1 MKQVREKTLL
11 FVLSVLMLVAS
22 AGSAWAFTVTSLTG
36 PATSY
41 VGETKRYTITHDAG
55 EPVTVAWVVQ
65 TSVNG
70 SNQTVASYNSGTTL
84 YIDIPFIAIAGNT
97 LPATRHVMCVAS
109 LVSKPSTQAPT
120 NMNVLVSP
128 WPVPTLGIGSP
139 SLSLTKAGPIT
150 YTVTYTDADTVTLA
164 NAGVTLN
171 KTGTA
176 NGTAAVLGT
185 GNSTR
190 TINIS
195 GITGNGTLGISIA
208 AGTASNMGSSYAAV
222 AGPSTIFTVDNTVPV
237 TTINTKPD
245 AISNAANAIFTFS
258 ASETSTFQCQINGGS
273 FSACTSPKEYAN
285 LTTGN
290 HTFSVKATD
299 TAGNAETTPASYP
312 WTISTIPTTTLGGPR
327 SSIEGKTERYTVTIN
342 SSDPVTIEWYV
353 NGVKSSVSGTQID
366 VPFATPGDYNVA
378 VTVYPTAYPVSKKTI
393 TIPVIVSPYP
403 SPTIKYVGPRSSV
416 EGKTERYTATF
427 DTKDPVTI
435 EWYVN
440 GVKSSV
446 SGTQIDVPFATPGT
460 YDIAVTVIPTAYPN
474 SKATITIPVIV
485 SVLRAPLVGLSTT
498 KRGEVGFPMTLLA
511 TVKSQDIPSIP
522 LVVKW
527 EMPDGTIANT
537 LTATYTPRLEDMGK
551 ATFKF
556 SAYPEGYPNSKKE
569 ATLQVPIE
577 KYEFPTFTLKN
588 YTKKTGIVPH
598 YVLYAADA
606 RIQSITEILTYS
618 WNMGDGTVMPNKSKA
633 AHTYTVVGEYPVT
646 LTVTD
651 TKGNSKV
658 LTDTVTVTSVEAI
671 SIDSITVKGTNKYMR
686 APVTG
691 IFKAVISGG
700 NPKVDRFAT
709 YAWTVNGQPIGR
721 NSSMTTHTFMEP
733 GTNIVGLTVTS
744 KNGLTGSGTT
754 TVVIN
759 DNIVPECAIEATDF
773 PSKKYTKLVAQCT
786 DTDGRIRALSWD
798 LGNGQTSKVQTVY
811 AKYAESGNYTVSLT
825 GTDDSGGTVTVSK
838 DVAVQR

>member
-258 ASETSTFQCQINGGS
+258 ASETSTFQCQINGGR

-393 TIPVIVSPYP
+393 TIPVIVS
-403 SPTIKYVGPRSSV
+403 
-416 EGKTERYTATF
+416 
-427 DTKDPVTI
+427 
-435 EWYVN
+435 
-440 GVKSSV
+440 
-446 SGTQIDVPFATPGT
+446 
-460 YDIAVTVIPTAYPN
+460 
-474 SKATITIPVIV
+474 
-485 SVLRAPLVGLSTT
+485 VLRAPLIGLSTT

-537 LTATYTPRLEDMGK
+537 LTATYTPRPEDMGK